1 MYETFNIIINP
12 EVLLSLAVLSLI
24 LYGINLSTL
33 KLSIGILQL
42 MLWAGVTSL
51 ASYDAGVDEL
61 LSWPTAFGCNGLL
74 MTNSWIIISKILI
87 IIGSISI
94 LLMGS
99 GETIMI
105 KPYQSSPMGPTTSVL
120 YRRGDSIPTPILVLI
135 VALSS
140 LLLVSSINWL
150 SIYLAIELQTLSLFI
165 LAALKRDSAYSTEAG
180 LKYFVLGA
188 VSSGLFLF
196 GCALLYGLTGETSI
210 QGINSAVGTDVGKI
224 LITISLLFKLS
235 AAPFHMW
242 APDVYEGAPT
252 TTTALLATVPKIGVF
267 SILVQIGPVTN
278 VVLVCAVLSIVYG
291 AIGALNQTKIK
302 RLLAYSGI
310 GHMGFIL
317 FGVAIGS
324 FESIQASLIYMVIYV
339 IITICSFSIIL
350 SLKLAKDLI
359 VEVGGLS
366 RDNPVIALT
375 LALTFLSTAGI
386 PPLAGFLS
394 KWLILLSGISNGY
407 YLICIIAVISS
418 VIAGVY
424 YVRLVQIIYFQADY
438 PILIWQKLLRPQV
451 PGRDRRVDFSKS
463 VVAGLTFFLILFL
476 MISPNFLLQ
485 ITHDATISLY

>member
-1 MYETFNIIINP
+1 
-12 EVLLSLAVLSLI
+12 
-24 LYGINLSTL
+24 
-33 KLSIGILQL
+33 

-74 MTNSWIIISKILI
+74 MTNSWIIVSKILI

-99 GETIMI
+99 GETHL
-105 KPYQSSPMGPTTSVL
+105 PALRAGYQSS
-120 YRRGDSIPTPILVLI
+120 PILVLI

-180 LKYFVLGA
+180 LKYFVLGT

-317 FGVAIGS
+317 FGLAIGS

-375 LALTFLSTAGI
+375 LALAFLSTAGI

-438 PILIWQKLLRPQV
+438 PILIWQKLLRPQAAL
-451 PGRDRRVDFSKS
+451 RRVDFSKS